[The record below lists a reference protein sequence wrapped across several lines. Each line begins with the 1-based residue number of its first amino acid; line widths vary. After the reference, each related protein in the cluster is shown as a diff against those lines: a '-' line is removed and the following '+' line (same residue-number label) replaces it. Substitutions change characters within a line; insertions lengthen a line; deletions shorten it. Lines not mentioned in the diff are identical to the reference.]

1 KTRLTRALHK
11 ASTLS
16 RNDWGVLAG
25 ALGLLPAV
33 NVGLRL
39 VGLRRMIALGEAL
52 AAASRR
58 RGEGEPRDVAR
69 TAWLVEIAGRF
80 CLPRPTCLA
89 KALVVFSL
97 LRRRGRAPRPGR
109 RGLLDRRA
117 DRPWAS
123 HLSHDAGV
131 ACREAAAVRRERST
145 VPCSRRTG
153 RQPRGARR
161 IAASRGCPSSDGHR
175 RGARAAVLCPLGPG
189 LRHPNRR

>member
-1 KTRLTRALHK
+1 MSLRSPRKASLSRALHK

-33 NVGLRL
+33 SVGLRL

-97 LRRRGRAPRPGR
+97 LRRRGLPAELVIGVSKTQGPLEGHAWVELGGAAIVVADPGPARYAVLVRTPAWLPAP
-109 RGLLDRRA
+109 A
-117 DRPWAS
+117 TMA
-123 HLSHDAGV
+123 
-131 ACREAAAVRRERST
+131 RRERA
-145 VPCSRRTG
+145 P
-153 RQPRGARR
+153 
-161 IAASRGCPSSDGHR
+161 
-175 RGARAAVLCPLGPG
+175 
-189 LRHPNRR
+189 